1 MNLSIIG
8 KKFELQT
15 RPKPIKKKVC
25 IVYKKKIIKKSP
37 QVIENC
43 SICTKP
49 LNPILSKIKTLSCH
63 EKHVFHFSCI
73 RRWEIISKKKFCPY
87 CRERYN

>member
-15 RPKPIKKKVC
+15 RPKLVKKKVC
-25 IVYKKKIIKKSP
+25 IKKKIIKKSP

-73 RRWEIISKKKFCPY
+73 RKWEIISKKKFCPY
-87 CRERYN
+87 CRERYS

>member
-15 RPKPIKKKVC
+15 RPKLVKKKVC
-25 IVYKKKIIKKSP
+25 IKKKFIKKSP

>member
-1 MNLSIIG
+1 MDLSIIG
-8 KKFELQT
+8 KKLELQM
-15 RPKPIKKKVC
+15 RPKLVKKKVC
-25 IVYKKKIIKKSP
+25 FVIKKKITKKLPS
-37 QVIENC
+37 VIENC

-49 LNPILSKIKTLSCH
+49 LQSKIKKLSCH

-73 RRWEIISKKKFCPY
+73 RRWEIISKKKLCPY